1 MADCISCG
9 RNVPQMNDPQNIC
22 PECRAAIASR
32 SPGQNPL
39 PARRSVTLARMPL
52 TSAMIGVNVA
62 VFLAMVLGGVSVAQP
77 TNADLV
83 RWGANTGGY
92 TLYLQPWR
100 MLTSTYVHV
109 GIVHLLLNMWCLWNL
124 GALAEQIFDRWT
136 YFLAY
141 TFCGL
146 AGSLASVSLHP
157 TRLGAGAS
165 GAIFGLAGALISALY
180 LGHLPVPRRVLKP
193 ILKSLV
199 SFAAYN
205 LVFGAIVPVID
216 NTAHIGGL
224 VSGLALGAVLA
235 PRLTSPADERNAWRR
250 WVFILAAGIF
260 ATLFVLA
267 RHLLQHRF
275 TPQPG

>member
-1 MADCISCG
+1 
-9 RNVPQMNDPQNIC
+9 MNDPQSIC
-22 PECRAAIASR
+22 PECRAAIAAR
-32 SPGQNPL
+32 SPGQSPL
-39 PARRSVTLARMPL
+39 PSRRSVTLARMPV
-52 TSAMIGVNVA
+52 TSIIIGINVA
-62 VFLAMVLGGVSVAQP
+62 VFLAMVLSGVSAVGPNDA
-77 TNADLV
+77 NLV
-83 RWGANTGGY
+83 RWGANTGWF
-92 TLYLQPWR
+92 TLYIQPWR

-109 GIVHLLLNMWCLWNL
+109 GLLHLALNMWCLWNL

-136 YFLAY
+136 YFLTY

-224 VSGLALGAVLA
+224 ACGLGLGAVLA
-235 PRLTSPADERNAWRR
+235 PHLTSPAEERNAWRR
-250 WVFILAAGIF
+250 WVFILAVGLF
-260 ATLFVLA
+260 AALFTLA
-267 RHLLQHRF
+267 RHLLQHRYA
-275 TPQPG
+275 PPVG